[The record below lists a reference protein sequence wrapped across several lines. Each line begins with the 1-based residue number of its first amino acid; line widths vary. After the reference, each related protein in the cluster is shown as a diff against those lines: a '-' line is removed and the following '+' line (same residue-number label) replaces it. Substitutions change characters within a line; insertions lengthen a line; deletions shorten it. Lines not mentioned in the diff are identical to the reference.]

1 MPRVEIL
8 NVVFLHDRNY
18 TFTSLDLGTQ
28 IGEYKQIARAKGITA
43 KAIVLVAVN
52 ECHRAIGM
60 PRGKDNLNLSVSKIE
75 DLTVTKIL
83 TLAPRIGRYKRFVT
97 LCKPYCLPF
106 VYSHTCMIAMS
117 MSEDKGDRLLHN
129 ILDNL
134 SQSRN
139 LRSCINKNCGSIT
152 FNKVDRLIIDEMPIT
167 MPCML
172 VEQTNLYVVIL
183 EDCLLLNWAKA
194 KMPSRSDIAKS
205 DNLFIVLNYLTTTFF
220 PLMITNPFRG
230 VEIRCPE
237 RVKIGDG

>member
-1 MPRVEIL
+1 MP
-8 NVVFLHDRNY
+8 
-18 TFTSLDLGTQ
+18 
-28 IGEYKQIARAKGITA
+28 
-43 KAIVLVAVN
+43 
-52 ECHRAIGM
+52 
-60 PRGKDNLNLSVSKIE
+60 
-75 DLTVTKIL
+75 
-83 TLAPRIGRYKRFVT
+83 
-97 LCKPYCLPF
+97 
-106 VYSHTCMIAMS
+106 

-139 LRSCINKNCGSIT
+139 LRSRINKNCGCIT
-152 FNKVDRLIIDEMPIT
+152 FNKVDRLIIGEMPIT
-167 MPCML
+167 MPCVL
-172 VEQTNLYVVIL
+172 VELTNLYVVIL
-183 EDCLLLNWAKA
+183 EDCLLLNWAQA